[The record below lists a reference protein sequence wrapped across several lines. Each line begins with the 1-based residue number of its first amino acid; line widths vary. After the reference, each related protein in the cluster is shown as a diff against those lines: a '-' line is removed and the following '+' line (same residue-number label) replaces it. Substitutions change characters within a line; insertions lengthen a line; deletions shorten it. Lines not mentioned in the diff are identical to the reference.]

1 MIKDLKNNL
10 ILKSFYKKPNF
21 IDDKF
26 IFKSKKYLLE
36 NDLDSFF
43 RLVKINLED
52 KKVYSN
58 KVFHLYFYLLYIL
71 EKEGNT
77 SSFLKHFVY
86 SKLNYKMHFLFEN
99 IIDKEIYL
107 FLKKNNKLF
116 KEIKRKEYLFV
127 KIDND
132 FIKLKE
138 IIYRFDDFNEKNIK
152 KDIKELISF
161 LKKLIKS
168 KKITKKIANSLL
180 ELVYYDISAS
190 FDHYK
195 NKDKINLDKFVKKT
209 DFKI

>member
-1 MIKDLKNNL
+1 MIEDLKNNL
-10 ILKSFYKKPNF
+10 ILKDFYKKPNF

-43 RLVKINLED
+43 RLVKVNLED
-52 KKVYSN
+52 KNIYSN
-58 KVFHLYFYLLYIL
+58 RLFHLYFYLLYLL

-99 IIDKEIYL
+99 IIDKEMYL

-116 KEIKRKEYLFV
+116 KEVKGNKYLFV
-127 KIDND
+127 TIDDD
-132 FIKLKE
+132 FMKLKE

-152 KDIKELISF
+152 KDIGKLISL

-180 ELVYYDISAS
+180 YLTYIDILNTFS
-190 FDHYK
+190 FYK

-209 DFKI
+209 DLKI

>member
-10 ILKSFYKKPNF
+10 ILKKCYKKPNF
-21 IDDKF
+21 VDDKF
-26 IFKSKKYLLE
+26 IFKSKKYLLK

-43 RLVKINLED
+43 RLVKINLES

-58 KVFHLYFYLLYIL
+58 KLFHLYFYLLYLL
-71 EKEGNT
+71 EKKEKTN
-77 SSFLKHFVY
+77 SFLKHFVY

-107 FLKKNNKLF
+107 FLKKNHKLF
-116 KEIKRKEYLFV
+116 KDIKGKKYLIV

-138 IIYRFDDFNEKNIK
+138 MFYKFDDFNEKTIK
-152 KDIKELISF
+152 KDVKELISF

-180 ELVYYDISAS
+180 NLTYLDISDS

-195 NKDKINLDKFVKKT
+195 NKDKINLDKFIKKK